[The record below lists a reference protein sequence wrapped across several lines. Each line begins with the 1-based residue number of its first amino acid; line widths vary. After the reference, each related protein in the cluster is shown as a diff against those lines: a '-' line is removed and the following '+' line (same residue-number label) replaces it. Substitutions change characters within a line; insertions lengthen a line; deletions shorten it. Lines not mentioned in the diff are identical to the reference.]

1 MSQDVVTT
9 TLKLPAQ
16 LNDALRKLATA
27 DHRSINATIVVVL
40 EQFVETRSHQAR
52 VAAIGAEI
60 ATKHAELLR
69 RLA

>member
-40 EQFVETRSHQAR
+40 DS
-52 VAAIGAEI
+52 
-60 ATKHAELLR
+60 
-69 RLA
+69 